1 MTVTEGINGSE
12 LKKPTGRRINS
23 VHKRYNTGK
32 TECWEEVEGAIT
44 LGEIRDA
51 QTGCIWQSRQEGSQ
65 IPEPNLLNQSLGV
78 DSGNGVFKSSLG
90 DANVQPELR
99 TLGQKDQKGIHQG
112 NGF

>member
-23 VHKRYNTGK
+23 VHKRCNTGK

-44 LGEIRDA
+44 SGEIRDA

-78 DSGNGVFKSSLG
+78 DSSNGVFKSSLG

-99 TLGQKDQKGIHQG
+99 TLGQKRSEEAHV
-112 NGF
+112 